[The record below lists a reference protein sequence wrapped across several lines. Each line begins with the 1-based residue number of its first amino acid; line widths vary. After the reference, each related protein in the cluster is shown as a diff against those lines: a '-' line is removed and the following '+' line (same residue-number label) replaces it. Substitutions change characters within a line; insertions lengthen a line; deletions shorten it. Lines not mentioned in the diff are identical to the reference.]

1 MSYLEICCDNMES
14 VDMIDYK
21 NLVIT
26 LNGPIKTMKDEKDK
40 LYKISFD
47 VIDNYVY
54 LPKENKIV
62 ISFHKDIHE
71 DNSVAVPCGM
81 KPKEIGRRKMSDY
94 DKYLKD
100 GNIIRYVYK
109 KEIYYGIYNKNKRL
123 INNKYR
129 SLSGFVSDVSG
140 GKYKNGWKKCEKLE
154 EKGIWMSVDS
164 NN

>member
-100 GNIIRYVYK
+100 
-109 KEIYYGIYNKNKRL
+109 
-123 INNKYR
+123 R